1 MVVGVSDLGPFE
13 PKLSSNR
20 VRLSRRPRRSN
31 PLFILIVSGV
41 VLSLIGWA
49 WYAVF
54 SPLFE
59 DPQDWITKERTM
71 RRAVVE
77 VLTGSVD
84 QETGAPSLP
93 PWPPKLDGTQRELV
107 ACAEAQVARGVRLST
122 SYHAVKYPWGDLSDY
137 LGASPDLVVRCLR
150 AVGLDLQQMIHID
163 RAKNP
168 RRYPLH
174 LWSASRPD
182 RSIDHRRLANLHVF
196 ARTFTEVLPTVA
208 DTAEKRANFYPGD
221 IVFWTSNAGGEHPSL
236 AGIVLDR
243 RSADGQPYVTTLV
256 PAERVMSDRH
266 LLLDWPITGHFR
278 VKPGDLLERFLD
290 TNPHATLKPRPV
302 EETAGATQGG

>member
-1 MVVGVSDLGPFE
+1 VSDLGPFR
-13 PKLSSNR
+13 PKLSSHR
-20 VRLSRRPRRSN
+20 RSLSRRPRRSN
-31 PLFILIVSGV
+31 PLLILIVGSGV
-41 VLSLIGWA
+41 LALIGWA

-59 DPQDWITKERTM
+59 DPKDWITKERTM
-71 RRAVVE
+71 RRAVTE
-77 VLTGSVD
+77 VLTGSVG
-84 QETGAPSLP
+84 QETGASSLP
-93 PWPPKLDGTQRELV
+93 PWPPALDGTQRELV

-122 SYHAVKYPWGDLSDY
+122 SYHAVAYPWGDLSDY
-137 LGASPDLVVRCLR
+137 LGASPDLIVRCLR

-163 RAKNP
+163 RTKHP

-174 LWSASRPD
+174 LWATSRPD

-208 DTAEKRANFYPGD
+208 DTAEKRTAFHPGD
-221 IVFWTSNAGGEHPSL
+221 LIFWTNHAGGEHPGL

-243 RSADGQPYVTTLV
+243 RNAEGHPFVTTLI
-256 PAERVMSDRH
+256 PAERLMSDTH
-266 LLLDWPITGHFR
+266 LLTDWPITGHFR

-290 TNPHATLKPRPV
+290 TNPHATLKPRPPK
-302 EETAGATQGG
+302 ETAGATQGS

>member
-1 MVVGVSDLGPFE
+1 MSDLDPFT

-20 VRLSRRPRRSN
+20 ARLSRRPRRSN
-31 PLFILIVSGV
+31 PLLMLIVASA

-59 DPQDWITKERTM
+59 DPQSWIAKERTM

-77 VLTGSVD
+77 VLTGSVEQD
-84 QETGAPSLP
+84 TGASSLT
-93 PWPPKLDGTQRELV
+93 PWPPPLDGTQRELV

-122 SYHAVKYPWGDLSDY
+122 SYHAVAYPWGDLSDY
-137 LGASPDLVVRCLR
+137 LGGSPDLIVRCLR
-150 AVGLDLQQMIHID
+150 AVGLDLQQLIHID
-163 RAKNP
+163 RAKHP

-196 ARTFTEVLPTVA
+196 ARTFAEVLPTVA
-208 DTAEKRANFYPGD
+208 DTVEKRAAFHPGD
-221 IVFWTSNAGGEHPSL
+221 LVFWTSNAGGEHPSL
-236 AGIVLDR
+236 AGLVLDR
-243 RSADGQPYVTTLV
+243 RNSEGQPLVTTLV
-256 PAERVMSDRH
+256 PSERVMSDTH
-266 LLLDWPITGHFR
+266 VLTDWPITGHFR

-290 TNPHATLKPRPV
+290 TNPHATLKPRPPK
-302 EETAGATQGG
+302 ETAGASQGS

>member
-1 MVVGVSDLGPFE
+1 MV
-13 PKLSSNR
+13 
-20 VRLSRRPRRSN
+20 
-31 PLFILIVSGV
+31 ISG
-41 VLSLIGWA
+41 LLTLIGWA

-59 DPQDWITKERTM
+59 DPQDWIAKERAM

-77 VLTGSVD
+77 VLTGNVD

-93 PWPPKLDGTQRELV
+93 PWPPALSGTQRELV

-122 SYHAVKYPWGDLSDY
+122 TYHAVVYPWGDLSDY
-137 LGASPDLVVRCLR
+137 LGGSPDLIVRCMR

-163 RAKNP
+163 RTKHS

-174 LWSASRPD
+174 LWSTSRPD

-196 ARTFTEVLPTVA
+196 ARTFAEVLPTVA
-208 DTAEKRANFYPGD
+208 DTAEKRSAFHPGD

-243 RSADGQPYVTTLV
+243 RSTDGQPFVTTLV

-266 LLLDWPITGHFR
+266 LLHDWPITGHFR

-290 TNPHATLKPRPV
+290 TNPHATLKPRPPK
-302 EETAGATQGG
+302 ETAGAAQGS